1 LLFELAAEHNNTK
14 EEDEWSLATLELGG
28 HLNLEDLVIIGEH
41 LIIEHKEQGSAL
53 AQSQTD
59 QLELAYQVGPI
70 VISASYQETKA
81 LAEFELAE
89 QKAFLAVHGGIY
101 QYAHLGLEAGK
112 ADGEENLMLLLSV
125 ML

>member
-1 LLFELAAEHNNTK
+1 MLFELAAEHNNTK

-89 QKAFLAVHGGIY
+89 QKASLAVHGGIY
-101 QYAHLGLEAGK
+101 QYAHLGLETG
-112 ADGEENLMLLLSV
+112 DENLMLLLSV